1 MITSVIFIAS
11 LLFLLRR
18 FKSRRSRIIIGL
30 LYSLFVVWYVQAI
43 LNYGKYTLQ
52 PGQSVELKVFSKT
65 EQLEYNSELIL
76 DKKDDAKLKLSGRK
90 GWGMKG
96 SNTVYNVEK
105 QSITEIIISKD
116 GTERKDLPNDKSK
129 SIYLESDGIVV
140 QGEIKE
146 VFGVTEEPPYTITI
160 ANVDNKPATFEAQVV
175 DR

>member
-43 LNYGKYTLQ
+43 LNYGKYILQ

-65 EQLEYNSELIL
+65 EQLEYHSELIL
-76 DKKDDAKLKLSGRK
+76 EKKDDAKLKLSGRK

-146 VFGVTEEPPYTITI
+146 VFGVTEETPYTITI
-160 ANVDNKPATFEAQVV
+160 TNVDNKPAKFEAQVV